1 MIKKPKRLAYLLEY
15 DLNKLLDIMNNVDDF
30 YCEFKQIKCNSDG
43 SPKIKNGKINYRI
56 IHPSKGKL
64 KKVQNRINNS
74 VLSKIELPDYVHG
87 GVKGRSNITN
97 AYSHLG
103 KKFHFLTDI
112 EDYFPSISYKLIYKM
127 FVGLSFS
134 SDVSRILTRLT
145 TFCGFLPQGA
155 PTSTH
160 IANLV
165 FLRTDAEVNNYCQ
178 SKDMVYT
185 RFVDDISISS
195 TCDFKGSQSEITDIL
210 KSSKFKM
217 SNKKTCYKIGPAII
231 TGIDVRNNYLK
242 ASPEILAKLQDDS
255 LGKMNRQ
262 GLENYVKQIEITN

>member
-30 YCEFKQIKCNSDG
+30 YYEFKQIKCNSDG

-112 EDYFPSISYKLIYKM
+112 EDYFPSIILQINIQ
-127 FVGLSFS
+127 
-134 SDVSRILTRLT
+134 DVCGSIILFR
-145 TFCGFLPQGA
+145 C
-155 PTSTH
+155 
-160 IANLV
+160 
-165 FLRTDAEVNNYCQ
+165 
-178 SKDMVYT
+178 
-185 RFVDDISISS
+185 
-195 TCDFKGSQSEITDIL
+195 
-210 KSSKFKM
+210 
-217 SNKKTCYKIGPAII
+217 
-231 TGIDVRNNYLK
+231 
-242 ASPEILAKLQDDS
+242 
-255 LGKMNRQ
+255 
-262 GLENYVKQIEITN
+262 